1 MLNILLGTIGAVLLI
16 VLQVPMLAAAG
27 FVGNVLC
34 KEVIGL
40 DIFLPLKL
48 LISLSLVFLVA
59 VAVQFVFKLLLLI
72 AKATDIL
79 FEVLNEWLLTKA
91 TLHIYDLKEI
101 RESTYKQVV
110 FIDGKPV
117 EKS

>member
-1 MLNILLGTIGAVLLI
+1 M
-16 VLQVPMLAAAG
+16 
-27 FVGNVLC
+27 
-34 KEVIGL
+34 IGL
-40 DIFLPLKL
+40 DIFFPLKF
-48 LISLSLVFLVA
+48 LICLTLSALVVIVGQFLFKLVFA
-59 VAVQFVFKLLLLI
+59 I

-79 FEVLNEWLLTKA
+79 FDVVNEWLLTKA
-91 TLHIYDLKEI
+91 ALHIYDLKEL

>member
-1 MLNILLGTIGAVLLI
+1 MHYRCHTTNRSASPYAHRRWFCRQCT
-16 VLQVPMLAAAG
+16 LQIYW
-27 FVGNVLC
+27 
-34 KEVIGL
+34 EVIGL

-59 VAVQFVFKLLLLI
+59 VAVQFVFKLFLLI

-79 FEVLNEWLLTKA
+79 FEILNEWLLTKA

-117 EKS
+117 EKT